1 VSTSIGAHPHPHPHL
16 HPHTMLAS
24 RSLVLRLLG
33 SVLALTA
40 LAAQAAVS
48 APSPTE
54 EPAVPPSMNRHYLDA
69 DVPQWRSIFEGS
81 GREVFDQRFRV
92 VEALELEPGMR
103 VADIGAG
110 TGLYTMLFARAV
122 GDQGKVYA
130 VDISPTFVE
139 SIEERAAAYRVDN
152 IIGIVNAEH
161 SAELPPGAVDLVF
174 LADTYHHFAYPQS
187 MLRSMHQALVPGG
200 TLAIIDFRRQPGFSS
215 PWVMGH
221 VRAGREQVIN
231 EVQRAGFV
239 YVDEPVKLKTNYF
252 LRFRKLGD

>member
-1 VSTSIGAHPHPHPHL
+1 MLNTSRCNRFRFFG
-16 HPHTMLAS
+16 
-24 RSLVLRLLG
+24 LVL
-33 SVLALTA
+33 VLAGASANAA
-40 LAAQAAVS
+40 LPAS
-48 APSPTE
+48 SPAE

-69 DVPQWRSIFEGS
+69 DVPQWRSIFESS
-81 GREVFDQRFRV
+81 GREVFDQRFQV
-92 VEALELEPGMR
+92 VEALALEPGMR
-103 VADIGAG
+103 VADVGAG

-122 GDQGKVYA
+122 GDTGKVYA

-139 SIEERAAAYRVDN
+139 SIKARAEAYRVDN

-215 PWVMGH
+215 PWIMGH
-221 VRAGREQVIN
+221 VRAGREQVID
-231 EVQRAGFV
+231 EVQRAGFA
-239 YVDEPVKLKTNYF
+239 YVDEPLDLRTNYF